1 MHPTRVA
8 TSMEEQ
14 YNSSYDGAEN
24 DYDLGYASITSLQQ
38 SNDSN

>member
-1 MHPTRVA
+1 
-8 TSMEEQ
+8 MEEQ
-14 YNSSYDGAEN
+14 YNSSYDGTES